1 MRTEKKMKSITTTN
15 AVASILAIAIIPSA
29 AGPLLYEGFDY
40 ADSRESNNA
49 SLAGANGGTGWGG
62 GWKETKWPMAD
73 AVEPGLAFGR
83 LGVKGNAATS
93 TASSWGHATRATGE
107 TLSKAGLLNN
117 GATLWFS
124 IVIDNSA
131 AASGVKNGL
140 ALGTGAFSGDAQ
152 EKMPQGSFGIGLL
165 QSGYEK
171 VVAACWADGS
181 LSTGNTGI
189 YPTQAT
195 LFVGKIEWG
204 STDEANET
212 LTIYAPGADLKLG
225 NPVAKLVI
233 PAANQ
238 SKFDTVALL
247 TKDNGRMDEIRYGAG
262 AQDVIPGVLSKARQQ
277 TRISHTFAMQKN
289 DE

>member
-1 MRTEKKMKSITTTN
+1 MKMKSLPATH
-15 AVASILAIAIIPSA
+15 AVASLLAMATIPSA

-40 ADSRESNNA
+40 PVSKEATHS

-93 TASSWGHATRATGE
+93 TASSWGHATRATGD
-107 TLSKAGLLNN
+107 TLSKAGLLSNA
-117 GATLWFS
+117 ATLWFS

-131 AASGVKNGL
+131 ASSGVKNGL

-152 EKMPQGSFGIGLL
+152 EKMPQGSFGVGLM
-165 QSGYEK
+165 QSGYDK
-171 VVAACWADGS
+171 VMAACWADGS

-204 STDEANET
+204 ATDDANET
-212 LTIYAPGADLKLG
+212 LTIYAPGTDLKLG
-225 NPVAKLVI
+225 NPVAKLII
-233 PAANQ
+233 PAVNQ
-238 SKFDTVALL
+238 SEFDTVALL
-247 TKDNGRMDEIRYGAG
+247 TKDNGRMDEIRFGAG
-262 AQDVIPGVLSKARQQ
+262 SNDVIPGARKK
-277 TRISHTFAMQKN
+277 TGK
-289 DE
+289 

>member
-1 MRTEKKMKSITTTN
+1 MAT
-15 AVASILAIAIIPSA
+15 IPSA

-40 ADSRESNNA
+40 PVSKEATHS

-93 TASSWGHATRATGE
+93 TASSWGHATRATGD
-107 TLSKAGLLNN
+107 TLSKAGLLSNA
-117 GATLWFS
+117 ATLWFS

-131 AASGVKNGL
+131 ASSGVKNGL

-152 EKMPQGSFGIGLL
+152 EKMPQGSFGVGLM
-165 QSGYEK
+165 QSGYDK
-171 VVAACWADGS
+171 VMAACWADGS

-204 STDEANET
+204 ATDDANET
-212 LTIYAPGADLKLG
+212 LTIYAPGTDLKLG
-225 NPVAKLVI
+225 NPVAKLII
-233 PAANQ
+233 PAVNQ
-238 SKFDTVALL
+238 SEFDTVALL
-247 TKDNGRMDEIRYGAG
+247 TKDNGRMDEIRFGAG
-262 AQDVIPGVLSKARQQ
+262 SNDVIPGARKK
-277 TRISHTFAMQKN
+277 TGK
-289 DE
+289 